1 VVTDVR
7 AALRRIWERVLG
19 VADVSPEDDFFVL
32 GGDSVAAVDMVASV
46 RGELAL
52 AVPLRA
58 VFDTPMFEDFARAV
72 YAAGTP
78 QAGGPVPAT
87 ERPSGELPCSD
98 PARAPLS
105 FQQEA
110 MLYRLRRFD
119 AHTPFHLPCA
129 FELAGHVDIE
139 ALAAAFDDVVIHQ
152 PALRTVLRPAHGE
165 YYQEV
170 LPAPARRVL
179 TVTAVDSL
187 EDRAFRQALM
197 RQLERRFNPAAG
209 PMLRTALYHARDRA
223 ILSFTAHHIVF
234 DRWSCGVVMRELS
247 QAYADR
253 RRGRDPR
260 WQPLACS
267 YADYARWQRDEVS
280 GTVLEK
286 HLDHWRSVIAGY
298 TGRVQWPPGASP
310 HTSRLYSAESLPVNI
325 EADVLKRLAGFARTA
340 RASLF
345 MVLLAAAMS
354 ALARATGQSDILVAS
369 ATANR
374 ELERIADT
382 VGAFTGGLMT
392 RLRIR
397 PDESF
402 SDLVSRVRQ
411 QWLDAEEHRDLQLE
425 YACHA
430 LNVPDIAN
438 VKVSLHDAPWLPSD
452 VLDLHPARV
461 APLPLPPERTS
472 RRDLDLNWTPRGERL
487 EGTLTHRTA
496 VVSSATAR
504 RIRDC
509 FAAVLNN
516 ALGIIDQP
524 P

>member
-1 VVTDVR
+1 MVTDVQT
-7 AALRRIWERVLG
+7 ALRRIWGRVLG
-19 VADVSPEDDFFVL
+19 VADVTPEDDFFVL
-32 GGDSVAAVDMVASV
+32 GGDSLAAVDMVASV

-52 AVPLRA
+52 AVPLRT

-72 YAAGTP
+72 SAAAGTP
-78 QAGGPVPAT
+78 PGEGAT
-87 ERPSGELPCSD
+87 SAPERPSGELTCSD

-110 MLYRLRRFD
+110 MLHRLRRFD
-119 AHTPFHLPCA
+119 AHTPFHRPCA

-152 PALRTVLRPAHGE
+152 PALRTVLRPAHGQ
-165 YYQEV
+165 YHQEV
-170 LPAPARRVL
+170 LPAPARGVL

-187 EDRAFRQALM
+187 EDRAFGQALM
-197 RQLERRFNPAAG
+197 RQLERRFNPATG
-209 PMLRTALYHARDRA
+209 PMLRAALYHARDRA
-223 ILSFTAHHIVF
+223 VLSFTAHHMVF
-234 DRWSCGVVMRELS
+234 DRWSCGVVMRDLS
-247 QAYADR
+247 RAYADR

-267 YADYARWQRDEVS
+267 YADYARWQRDEVR

-310 HTSRLYSAESLPVNI
+310 RPSRLYGAESLPVDI
-325 EADVLKRLAGFARTA
+325 EADVLKRLAGFAKTA

-354 ALARATGQSDILVAS
+354 ALARATGQSDVLVAS
-369 ATANR
+369 ATTNR

-382 VGAFTGGLMT
+382 VGAFTSGHLT

-402 SDLVSRVRQ
+402 SDLVSRAGQ
-411 QWLDAEEHRDLQLE
+411 QWLDAEGHRDLQLQ
-425 YACHA
+425 YACHV

-438 VKVSLHDAPWLPSD
+438 VKVSLHDTPWLSSD
-452 VLDLHPARV
+452 VLDLNPARV
-461 APLPLPPERTS
+461 TPLPLPPERTS
-472 RRDLDLNWTPRGERL
+472 RRDLELNWTPRGERL
-487 EGTLTHRTA
+487 EGTLTYRIA

-504 RIRDC
+504 QIRDC

-516 ALGIIDQP
+516 ALVIDQP